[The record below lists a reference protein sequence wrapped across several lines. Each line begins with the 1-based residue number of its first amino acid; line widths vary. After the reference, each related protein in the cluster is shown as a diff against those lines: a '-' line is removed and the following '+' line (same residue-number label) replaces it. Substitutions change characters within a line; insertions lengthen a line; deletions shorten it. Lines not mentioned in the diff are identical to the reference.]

1 MVISYE
7 TNPPADETQSRPL
20 KEYLIKFSV
29 INGKNPLTLDFKTFT
44 TSTGLDYNNVL
55 GGNYSSN
62 EQINS
67 IQQMIAYCLITRTKV
82 DFGEII
88 YNDLVTKLIAPMIA
102 MNNQKDSMSP
112 LPFSGKKKKVKS
124 HTVTPTLPKS
134 QGHEASGALSKK
146 RQNPKSKKTPI
157 ETQVTLPTGLMEG
170 SKQSYLVSSSNILDP
185 QDLERNI
192 QLAGLPSTASDEGTV
207 KTMSLPERPRRDKDL
222 EGFKPPADMEPLT
235 NHVTDLSGTGPKY
248 QLYYSLMMKWFK
260 KVMKMMCWRLES
272 DFNSSCPVVLKK
284 YDNILP
290 LTERQLVKCLQKLSR
305 AIYDRISADYWDK
318 HEEAAASYADLK
330 AYVEEY
336 YDENVDHKDQ
346 TAKLVKETMKTLDN
360 ICKASIDE
368 RAKLLKALNRV
379 SETLKADSALKKE
392 MKKIDQSYNT
402 TFGNLLGLTEII
414 NNAKLLKLLTKLEG
428 FQSTLNTLSTQCAS
442 ISKSLKEDPE
452 FNQRLLQAAEGYIQ
466 NSSRLTEIS
475 NSLQTINFPSLHQ
488 RISNIEN
495 TQVTMQSDIS
505 SIKGIVTKMLQVF
518 KGMSSS
524 TPLDN
529 ASIPTALQP
538 KVRASG
544 GRI

>member
-7 TNPPADETQSRPL
+7 TNPPADETQSRLL

-44 TSTGLDYNNVL
+44 TSTGLDYNN
-55 GGNYSSN
+55 GKNYSSN

-82 DFGEII
+82 NFGEII
-88 YNDLVTKLIAPMIA
+88 YNDLVTKLIEGL
-102 MNNQKDSMSP
+102 NVSTSFLWKE
-112 LPFSGKKKKVKS
+112 KKVKS

-157 ETQVTLPTGLMEG
+157 ETQVTLPIGLMEG
-170 SKQSYLVSSSNILDP
+170 SEQSYLVSSSNILDP

-192 QLAGLPSTASDEGTV
+192 QLAGTGLPSTSLDKGIHKSQPFPENTTNDPKDSGNNAQPVDKDCLPRLLMKTSSEVESDSETLQLTTFADVQALLLSDDEMVQESDEDDHE
-207 KTMSLPERPRRDKDL
+207 SSHAQEQSD
-222 EGFKPPADMEPLT
+222 
-235 NHVTDLSGTGPKY
+235 
-248 QLYYSLMMKWFK
+248 
-260 KVMKMMCWRLES
+260 ES

-330 AYVEEY
+330 ASVEDY

-368 RAKLLKALNRV
+368 RAILLKALNRV

-392 MKKIDQSYNT
+392 
-402 TFGNLLGLTEII
+402 
-414 NNAKLLKLLTKLEG
+414 
-428 FQSTLNTLSTQCAS
+428 
-442 ISKSLKEDPE
+442 
-452 FNQRLLQAAEGYIQ
+452 
-466 NSSRLTEIS
+466 
-475 NSLQTINFPSLHQ
+475 
-488 RISNIEN
+488 
-495 TQVTMQSDIS
+495 
-505 SIKGIVTKMLQVF
+505 
-518 KGMSSS
+518 
-524 TPLDN
+524 
-529 ASIPTALQP
+529 
-538 KVRASG
+538 
-544 GRI
+544 